1 MPSKLNIPYLNVSH
15 SAHIC
20 SDMHAST
27 KYLEE
32 TLGMPL
38 LMLIDLPGGGQ
49 HSFHD
54 MGNGGMMSYMW
65 FPPEAGKESRAGQA
79 SHLAFCVD
87 DEHFDS
93 VLSHLRDEKK
103 LAVRTI
109 YHGLDK
115 PSCEDPHDPD
125 VWIRSMYFTDPDG
138 YQLEIASLCTALDPR
153 KHVLTEPK
161 NAKGDKVRYVPLALR
176 EEVMA

>member
-1 MPSKLNIPYLNVSH
+1 MPTIPYRNVSH

-27 KYLEE
+27 KFLEE
-32 TLGMPL
+32 VLGMPL

-54 MGNGGMMSYMW
+54 MGDGGMMSYMW
-65 FPPEAGKESRAGQA
+65 FPPKDGQPTKVGPGRT

-87 DEHFDS
+87 DDDFDAT
-93 VLSHLRDEKK
+93 
-103 LAVRTI
+103 LATLKAQKVEVRTI

-115 PSCEDPHDPD
+115 PSCEDPNDPD

-138 YQLEIASLCTALDPR
+138 FQLEIASLRTALDPR
-153 KHVLTEPK
+153 KHVLTQPK
-161 NAKGDKVRYVPLALR
+161 NAKGDPVRYVPLLMR
-176 EEVMA
+176 ETVSA

>member
-1 MPSKLNIPYLNVSH
+1 MPAIAYRNCSH
-15 SAHIC
+15 AAHVC

-27 KYLEE
+27 QYLEE
-32 TLGMPL
+32 VLGMPM

-54 MGNGGMMSYMW
+54 MGDGGMMSYMW
-65 FPPEAGKESRAGQA
+65 FPPVEGKHRGAGRA

-87 DEHFDS
+87 DADFDAA
-93 VLSHLRDEKK
+93 
-103 LAVRTI
+103 LADLTSKNVEVRTI

-115 PSCEDPHDPD
+115 PACPDPNDPD

-138 YQLEIASLCTALDPR
+138 YQLEIAALRTALDPR
-153 KHVLTEPK
+153 KHVLTEPR
-161 NAKGDKVRYVPLALR
+161 NARGEKVRYVPLALR
-176 EEVMA
+176 ETVAA

>member
-1 MPSKLNIPYLNVSH
+1 MSSALKLKIQNVSH

-27 KYLEE
+27 KFLEE

-54 MGNGGMMSYMW
+54 MGNGGLMSYMW
-65 FPPEAGKESRAGQA
+65 FPPRPGKKSHAGEA
-79 SHLAFCVD
+79 SHLAFCVED
-87 DEHFDS
+87 QDFDE
-93 VLSHLRDEKK
+93 VLRYLRDERK

-109 YHGLDK
+109 YHGLDS
-115 PSCEDPHDPD
+115 PSCEDPNDPD

-138 YQLEIASLCTALDPR
+138 FQLEIAALRTALDPR

-161 NAKGDKVRYVPLALR
+161 NANGDKVPYVPLALR
-176 EEVMA
+176 ETVAA

>member
-1 MPSKLNIPYLNVSH
+1 MASKFNVPYLNVSH
-15 SAHIC
+15 TAHIC

-32 TLGMPL
+32 ILGMPL

-65 FPPEAGKESRAGQA
+65 FPPGAGKDVRAGQA

-87 DEHFDS
+87 DEHFDRA
-93 VLSHLRDEKK
+93 LAYLRDEKK

-109 YHGLDK
+109 YHGIK
-115 PSCEDPHDPD
+115 SPSCADPHDPD
-125 VWIRSMYFTDPDG
+125 VWIRSMYFVDPDG
-138 YQLEIASLCTALDPR
+138 YQLEVASLRVALDPR

-161 NAKGDKVRYVPLALR
+161 DAKGERVAYVPLALR

>member
-1 MPSKLNIPYLNVSH
+1 MGAQFKVPYQNVSH

-32 TLGMPL
+32 VLGMPL

-54 MGNGGMMSYMW
+54 CGGGGLMSYMW
-65 FPPEAGKESRAGQA
+65 FPPQPGKPSRGGQA
-79 SHLAFCVD
+79 SHLAFCVAD
-87 DEHFDS
+87 DAFDAT
-93 VLSHLRDEKK
+93 LAHLRAKNVE
-103 LAVRTI
+103 VRTI
-109 YHGLDK
+109 YHGLES
-115 PSCEDPHDPD
+115 PACEDPNDPD

-138 YQLEIASLCTALDPR
+138 YQLEIAALRTALDPR
-153 KHVLTEPK
+153 KHVLTQPK
-161 NAKGDKVRYVPLALR
+161 NAKGDKVAYTPLALR
-176 EEVMA
+176 ETVPA

>member
-1 MPSKLNIPYLNVSH
+1 
-15 SAHIC
+15 
-20 SDMHAST
+20 MHAST
-27 KYLEE
+27 KFLEE

-54 MGNGGMMSYMW
+54 MGNGGLMSYMW
-65 FPPEAGKESRAGQA
+65 FPPAPGKKSRAGEA

-87 DEHFDS
+87 DEHFDE
-93 VLSHLRDEKK
+93 VLAYLRDERK
-103 LAVRTI
+103 LEVRTI
-109 YHGLDK
+109 FHGLEN

-138 YQLEIASLCTALDPR
+138 FQLEVASLRTALDPR
-153 KHVLTEPK
+153 KHVLVDPK
-161 NAKGDKVRYVPLALR
+161 NAKGDSVPYVPIALR
-176 EEVMA
+176 ETVGA

>member
-1 MPSKLNIPYLNVSH
+1 MRSALKLPFQNVSH

-27 KYLEE
+27 KFLEE

-54 MGNGGMMSYMW
+54 MGNGGLMSYMW
-65 FPPEAGKESRAGQA
+65 FPPDPTKKSRAGEA

-87 DEHFDS
+87 DEHFDA
-93 VLSHLRDEKK
+93 VLTYLRDERK
-103 LAVRTI
+103 LQVRTI

-115 PSCEDPHDPD
+115 PSCEDPQDPD

-138 YQLEIASLCTALDPR
+138 FQLEVASLRTALDPR

-161 NAKGDKVRYVPLALR
+161 NAKGEKVSYVPLLLR
-176 EEVMA
+176 EKVMA

>member
-1 MPSKLNIPYLNVSH
+1 MPNLPGIQYKNCSH
-15 SAHIC
+15 TAHIC

-32 TLGMPL
+32 VLGMPL

-54 MGNGGMMSYMW
+54 MGDGGLMSYMW
-65 FPPEAGKESRAGQA
+65 FPPVDGVHKRAGQA
-79 SHLAFCVD
+79 SHLAFNVD
-87 DEHFDS
+87 DADFDAA
-93 VLSHLRDEKK
+93 LAHLKANNVE
-103 LAVRTI
+103 VRTI

-115 PSCEDPHDPD
+115 PSCPDPNDPD

-138 YQLEIASLCTALDPR
+138 YQLEIAALRTALDPK
-153 KHVLTEPK
+153 KHILTEPK

-176 EEVMA
+176 ESVAA

>member
-1 MPSKLNIPYLNVSH
+1 MKSIPFKNVSH
-15 SAHIC
+15 SAHVC

-32 TLGMPL
+32 VLGMPL

-54 MGNGGMMSYMW
+54 MGDGGLMSYMW
-65 FPPEAGKESRAGQA
+65 FPPVEGKHSRAGQA

-87 DEHFDS
+87 DEQFDDT
-93 VLSHLRDEKK
+93 LATLRARGVE
-103 LAVRTI
+103 VRTI

-115 PSCEDPHDPD
+115 PSCPDPNDPD

-138 YQLEIASLCTALDPR
+138 YQLEIASLRTALDPR
-153 KHVLTEPK
+153 KHVITEPK
-161 NAKGDKVRYVPLALR
+161 NAKGEKVPYVPLALR
-176 EEVMA
+176 GKVAA

>member
-1 MPSKLNIPYLNVSH
+1 MRSAFRIPLKNVSH

-27 KYLEE
+27 RFLEE

-54 MGNGGMMSYMW
+54 MGDGGLMSYMW
-65 FPPEAGKESRAGQA
+65 FPPQPGKKSRAGEA
-79 SHLAFCVD
+79 SHLAYCVD
-87 DEHFDS
+87 DDDFDA
-93 VLSHLRDEKK
+93 VLGYLRNERK
-103 LAVRTI
+103 LEVRTI
-109 YHGLDK
+109 YHGLDS
-115 PSCEDPHDPD
+115 PSCEDPSDPD

-138 YQLEIASLCTALDPR
+138 FQLEIASLRTVLDPR

-161 NAKGDKVRYVPLALR
+161 NAKGEKVPYVPLALR
-176 EEVMA
+176 AEVMA